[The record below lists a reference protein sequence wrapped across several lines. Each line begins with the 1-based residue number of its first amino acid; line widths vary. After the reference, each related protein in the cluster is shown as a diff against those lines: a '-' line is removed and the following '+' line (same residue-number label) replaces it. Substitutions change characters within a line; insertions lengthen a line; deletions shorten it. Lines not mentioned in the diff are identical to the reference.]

1 MKRRDRDV
9 RTPERPVR
17 VLMVIRLFYPWLG
30 GTQRQVHRLARE
42 LLDRGVEVRIV
53 TGWWFRGTPQR
64 ETIDG
69 IPVFRNH
76 TLWEGFGV
84 RGARTL
90 AGYLYILTLL
100 WHLWRRRD
108 AYDVVHVHG
117 LSYHTFAAALAGRWL
132 GKPTIAKLA
141 NSGRAS
147 DIGKMREGQH
157 LALSRLMLPTALR
170 CDRFVALNAAVER
183 ELLEAGVPGEAIVRI
198 PNGIELPGAAVAEGV
213 RGSGRAPRV
222 IFVGRLH
229 PQKGVDVLLRA
240 VALLRE
246 RRPGMEVRYDLVG
259 EGPQKDELVAL
270 AGELGVGSV
279 VRFLGNRD
287 DVEALL
293 ADADVFVLP
302 SRAEGMSNALLEAM
316 SRGLPVV
323 AAAVP
328 GNTDVLE
335 HGTTG
340 ILVEPDDPER
350 LAEALSE
357 VLDDPDLRERL
368 GRAARHAVE
377 DRYTIGAVGERYL
390 ALYRELLAAGSGTTK
405 PRSTSRSKIA
415 RAPSAGAPAEV
426 SIRRS
431 GSAGAS

>member
-1 MKRRDRDV
+1 MKRRDHDV

-30 GTQRQVHRLARE
+30 GTQRQAHRLARE
-42 LLDRGVEVRIV
+42 LLDRGVDVRIV

-100 WHLWRRRD
+100 WYLWRRRD
-108 AYDVVHVHG
+108 AYDVIHVHG
-117 LSYHTFAAALAGRWL
+117 LSYHAFAAALAGRWL

-147 DIGKMREGQH
+147 DIGKMCEGQH
-157 LALSRLMLPTALR
+157 LAFSRLMLPTALR

-183 ELLEAGVPGEAIVRI
+183 ELLEAGVPGDAIVRI
-198 PNGIELPGAAVAEGV
+198 PNGIELPAAPAEPV

-222 IFVGRLH
+222 VFVGRLH

-240 VALLRE
+240 AALLRE
-246 RRPGMEVRYDLVG
+246 RRPGMDVRYDLVG
-259 EGPQKDELVAL
+259 DGPQRDELVAL
-270 AGELGVGSV
+270 GGELGVGSL

-287 DVEALL
+287 DVEAHL
-293 ADADVFVLP
+293 AKADVFVLP

-316 SRGLPVV
+316 SCGLPVV

-335 HGTTG
+335 QGTTG
-340 ILVEPDDPER
+340 ILVEPEDPDR

-368 GRAARHAVE
+368 GRAARHAVQ
-377 DRYTIGAVGERYL
+377 DRYTIRAVGERYL
-390 ALYRELLAAGSGTTK
+390 ALYRELLTVGSDTTK

-415 RAPSAGAPAEV
+415 RAPSAGASREV

-431 GSAGAS
+431 GSADAS